1 MKVKLLVSRAGAGF
15 VQNRGDEIEVSD
27 DEGLRMIEAAQAIEI
42 IGLKK
47 ETASSK
53 TKTEK
58 AAE

>member
-27 DEGLRMIEAAQAIEI
+27 DEGARMIEAGQAIEI

>member
-1 MKVKLLVSRAGAGF
+1 MKVKLLVSRAGVGF

-27 DEGLRMIEAAQAIEI
+27 DEGARMIEASQAIEI

>member
-15 VQNRGDEIEVSD
+15 VQSRGDEIEVD
-27 DEGLRMIEAAQAIEI
+27 DAEGLRMIDAGQAIEI

-53 TKTEK
+53 TKNEK